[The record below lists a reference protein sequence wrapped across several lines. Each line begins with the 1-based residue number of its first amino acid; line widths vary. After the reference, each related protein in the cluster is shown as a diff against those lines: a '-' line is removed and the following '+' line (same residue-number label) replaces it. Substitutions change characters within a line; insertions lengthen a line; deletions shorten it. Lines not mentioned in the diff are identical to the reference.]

1 MTTLANKLSILRI
14 LLIPVFIGSVL
25 YYTPEKDFLRLI
37 ALGVFILAIITDALD
52 GYIARIRG
60 ERGQL
65 GAFLD
70 PLADK
75 LLLITVYICLAA
87 TKTLPMQFR
96 LAPWVVIVVLSRDA
110 IIVLGSVLI
119 YMATTQLKIAPT
131 ILGKLTTFLQMAAIV
146 ALLLQLKLTPLIMC
160 FMVFFTV
167 LSGLDYIRLG
177 TRQFNGVTVK

>member
-25 YYTPEKDFLRLI
+25 YYTPEKDFLRIL
-37 ALGVFILAIITDALD
+37 ALGVFILAVITDALD
-52 GYIARIRG
+52 GYIARVKG
-60 ERGQL
+60 EREQL

-70 PLADK
+70 PFADK

-110 IIVLGSVLI
+110 IIVLGSTLI
-119 YMATTQLKIAPT
+119 YITTNKLKIAPT
-131 ILGKLTTFLQMAAIV
+131 GLGKLTTFLQMATVV
-146 ALLLQLKLTPLIMC
+146 ALLLQLKITPWIIYT
-160 FMVFFTV
+160 MVFFTV

-177 TRQFNGVTVK
+177 TRQFNGGVVK

>member
-14 LLIPVFIGSVL
+14 LLIPVFVSSVL
-25 YYTPEKDFLRLI
+25 YYTPEKDFLRI
-37 ALGVFILAIITDALD
+37 FALAVFILAIITDALD

-60 ERGQL
+60 ERCQL

-70 PLADK
+70 PCADK
-75 LLLITVYICLAA
+75 LLLITVYICLAV

-96 LAPWVVIVVLSRDA
+96 LDPWVVIVVLSRDA
-110 IIVLGSVLI
+110 IIVLGAVLI
-119 YMATTQLKIAPT
+119 YMATTKLKIAPT
-131 ILGKLTTFLQMAAIV
+131 RLGKFTTFLQMATVV
-146 ALLLQLKLTPLIMC
+146 AVLLQLKLTPWIMYI
-160 FMVFFTV
+160 MVFFTI